1 MHASSVSK
9 MEVEPILCSIPQ
21 GCQMLSIGT
30 QGMYDLIGAGL
41 VKAVKR
47 GTRTLLVVESLKAYA
62 KTLPRATVAPPRKRE
77 PQHLRQA
84 EADKPQQL
92 PQMEAK
98 TGPPRERRRRRQ
110 AESETTNA

>member
-1 MHASSVSK
+1 MHASTVSK
-9 MEVEPILCSIPQ
+9 LEIEPILCSVPQ

-41 VKAVKR
+41 VEAVKR

-77 PQHLRQA
+77 PQR
-84 EADKPQQL
+84 
-92 PQMEAK
+92 M
-98 TGPPRERRRRRQ
+98 RQ
-110 AESETTNA
+110 AESEIANA